1 MKKNRITTF
10 IVVIILLAGLS
21 LLLYPTVSDYLQTLA
36 HRRVIAE
43 YLSNIEEM
51 DDTSYDELLE
61 EALAYNAELA
71 DHHGSLLVLNEE
83 KMQQYESLLDV
94 TGTGMMGYIQIPSI
108 DVSLPIYHGSSDEVL
123 RVGVGHLSGSSLPVG
138 GETAHTLL
146 SGHRG
151 LPSAV
156 LFTHLDRLQE
166 GDTFTLRV
174 LRETFTYEVDQI
186 TVVEPHEVNSVKME
200 AGKDYCTLVTCTPYG
215 VNSHRLLVRG
225 HRIEVQDEAIIPE
238 APQTPETDLWIWVL
252 IGGAFLLLIAVIII
266 ILVRR
271 YKRKD
276 DELQRRLEAIRKEF
290 TDET

>member
-1 MKKNRITTF
+1 MKKNRIATF
-10 IVVIILLAGLS
+10 VVVIVLLAGLS

-61 EALAYNAELA
+61 DALAYNAELA
-71 DHHGSLLVLNEE
+71 NSYVSLLQLSENKV
-83 KMQQYESLLDV
+83 QQYESLLDV

-123 RVGVGHLSGSSLPVG
+123 RVGVGHLEGSSLPVG

-151 LPSAV
+151 LPSAT
-156 LFTHLDRLQE
+156 LFTHLDKLQE
-166 GDTFTLRV
+166 GDTFTLRI
-174 LRETFTYEVDQI
+174 LRDAYTYEVDKI
-186 TVVEPHEVNSVKME
+186 NVVEPGEVDTLKME
-200 AGKDYCTLVTCTPYG
+200 AGQDYCTLITCTPYG

-225 HRIEVQDEAIIPE
+225 HRIETQEEALPE
-238 APQTPETDLWIWVL
+238 APQAPEADLWIWVL
-252 IGGAFLLLIAVIII
+252 IAGAVLLLIVVIII
-266 ILVRR
+266 ILRR
-271 YKRKD
+271 NRRKND
-276 DELQRRLEAIRKEF
+276 TAANA
-290 TDET
+290 